1 MNIPNDPVMLLSY
14 INTQLRDFYPTLNE
28 LCSALNLSKDELCSK
43 LSAID
48 YEYDEEANQ
57 FVCGGR
63 KGIYR
68 VAACRYLENVLSL
81 SASKITTFIPTV
93 LIHITKGVSHVT
105 LRRPFAK
112 TISAPRL

>member
-43 LSAID
+43 LSAIN

-57 FVCGGR
+57 FGINVVCCGGR
-63 KGIYR
+63 K
-68 VAACRYLENVLSL
+68 A
-81 SASKITTFIPTV
+81 
-93 LIHITKGVSHVT
+93 
-105 LRRPFAK
+105 
-112 TISAPRL
+112 ISAAATWKMFFPSQQQK